1 MKCPLCKAPTE
12 VKQTRTIDGALV
24 RRRHC
29 FNDHT
34 FQTKEIVIAAP
45 KPKRLNKQNVQK
57 QETP

>member
-12 VKQTRTIDGALV
+12 VKQTKTKDDVLI

-34 FQTKEIVIAAP
+34 FQTKEVVVLAP
-45 KPKRLNKQNVQK
+45 KLKRVNRQNVQK
-57 QETP
+57 QKDS